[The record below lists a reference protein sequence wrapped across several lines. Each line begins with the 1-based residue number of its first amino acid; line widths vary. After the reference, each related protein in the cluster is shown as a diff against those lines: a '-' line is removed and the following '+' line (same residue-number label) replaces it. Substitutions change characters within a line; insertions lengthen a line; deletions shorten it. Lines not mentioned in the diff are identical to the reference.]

1 MSFYSESLTLREKT
15 FVLLRDLIHER
26 YGIYFEE
33 GKEQALA
40 DKLSGL
46 VLERGF
52 DSFLDYYYLLKY
64 DEAGE
69 REWRRVMDALSVGET
84 FFYREVDQIRAVVDT
99 LVPGLAAERP
109 GDPLFIWSAACASG
123 EEPLSLAMAL
133 TEAGWFDRHAIRIV
147 ATDASDRA
155 IARAREGIYRDWS
168 FRNLPPELT
177 EKYFEEAPGG
187 RKISPS
193 LKERV
198 LYKRLNL
205 MDRESVAEAAKSP
218 IIFCRNVFIY
228 FSAEAIRKVAASFY
242 ERMPNPAYLFISS
255 SESLLRIF
263 PAFQLETVGK
273 AFVYVKKLC

>member
-1 MSFYSESLTLREKT
+1 MQFYSEALTLREKT

-64 DEAGE
+64 DENAE
-69 REWRRVMDALSVGET
+69 QEWRRVMDVLSVGET

-99 LVPGLAAERP
+99 VVPGLIAERP
-109 GDPLFIWSAACASG
+109 AEPLLIWSAACASG

-133 TEAGWFDRHAIRIV
+133 NEAGWFDRHTIRIV

-155 IARAREGIYRDWS
+155 IARARQGIYREWS
-168 FRNLPPELT
+168 FRNLSQDLAD
-177 EKYFEEAPGG
+177 KYFEEAPGG
-187 RKISPS
+187 RKISPA
-193 LKERV
+193 LQERV

-205 MDRESVAEAAKSP
+205 MDREAVAETAKAP

-228 FSAEAIRKVAASFY
+228 FSVDAIRRVASAFY

-255 SESLLRIF
+255 SESLLRIC
-263 PAFQLETVGK
+263 PAFQLETIQK
-273 AFVYVKKLC
+273 AFVYVKKMG